1 MRKLDI
7 SVIGVPLDYGQS
19 RRGVDMGPSAM
30 RYAGVMKRLEAIG
43 HNLKD
48 EGDVPVSAVEQKDG
62 EITNLKNLKEVVQA
76 TSELANRVAEV
87 VRKGN
92 FPLVLGGDHSI
103 AIGTIAGLVL
113 EIYKSRCYLVRC
125 PCRHEYSGNITFRQ
139 YSWYAACCTY
149 GNRS

>member
-87 VRKGN
+87 VRERE
-92 FPLVLGGDHSI
+92 FS
-103 AIGTIAGLVL
+103 AR
-113 EIYKSRCYLVRC
+113 SWRR
-125 PCRHEYSGNITFRQ
+125 SQ
-139 YSWYAACCTY
+139 YSDRY
-149 GNRS
+149 NRRISPRNILI